1 MAEETKPSALP
12 PLTPGELELVKDVK
26 VQSVEVPEWG
36 RTIHLR
42 CPGADEAMKLEE
54 EVEAIPA
61 DKAPEKLYLL
71 LAECLS
77 DANGDRLF
85 AERAKARDWLGK
97 RNGWVLLRLQAKA
110 LEVLGWEVK
119 AQEAAK
125 KDSGGTEPA
134 ASPSA

>member
-1 MAEETKPSALP
+1 MTEELKPPALP
-12 PLTPGELELVKDVK
+12 PLTTEELELVRDLRIEP
-26 VQSVEVPEWG
+26 VEVPEWG

-42 CPGADEAMKLEE
+42 CPGADESMKLEE

-71 LAECLS
+71 LAECLC
-77 DANGDRLF
+77 DATGDRLF

-110 LEVLGWEVK
+110 LEVLGWTLK
-119 AQEAAK
+119 TQEAAK